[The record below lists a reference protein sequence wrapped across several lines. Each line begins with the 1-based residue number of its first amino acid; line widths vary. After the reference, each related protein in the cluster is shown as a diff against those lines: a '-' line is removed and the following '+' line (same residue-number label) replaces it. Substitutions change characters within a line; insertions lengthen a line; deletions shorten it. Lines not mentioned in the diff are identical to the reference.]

1 MAYPFYQSP
10 YQQFGGYYPQGYQ
23 PAAQPQMVQP
33 QQVQPTQMPVVNQ
46 APSTSGIIWVSGLA
60 EAQAFPVV
68 ANSAVA
74 LWENSGKTIFLK
86 SSDATGKPSLRI
98 YDLVER
104 TDSSSTASGS
114 PGEKTSDYASR
125 EDVAALAEAVK
136 GILGDLDTVKSDL
149 YGMAGRKKTAKKEVT
164 EDDA

>member
-1 MAYPFYQSP
+1 MAYPYYPVGYGP
-10 YQQFGGYYPQGYQ
+10 YGVYPQGYQ
-23 PAAQPQMVQP
+23 QMTQQPQI
-33 QQVQPTQMPVVNQ
+33 QQSMQPTQMPVANQ

-104 TDSSSTASGS
+104 TDSSSASSGMS
-114 PGEKTSDYASR
+114 GEYASR
-125 EDVAALAEAVK
+125 DDVAALSEAVK
-136 GILGDLDTVKSDL
+136 GILSDLDTMKSDL
-149 YGMAGRKKTAKKEVT
+149 YGLSGKRKTVKKEVT